1 MTIRPRD
8 PVAEGWKPRVFIA
21 KAVSY
26 WGCSRRPSWPP
37 ERAKCRLAVLGGVK
51 SSAFTT
57 ISPCVFSGLPARKP
71 AKKGLR
77 RKNAFLFYPAP
88 RGGQRRARARG
99 TLFKK
104 GREPF
109 PQRTRA
115 DVHPRP
121 LRLAAARNPEANSFA
136 QGRRFLLA
144 AAVPL
149 RLAVYRSPP
158 GAEHGKSTCMA
169 GPRERQ
175 PGRLVC

>member
-1 MTIRPRD
+1 MNPTDPRPAPSGRACTT
-8 PVAEGWKPRVFIA
+8 VRPRVFPA
-21 KAVSY
+21 
-26 WGCSRRPSWPP
+26 R
-37 ERAKCRLAVLGGVK
+37 
-51 SSAFTT
+51 
-57 ISPCVFSGLPARKP
+57 PARKP

-77 RKNAFLFYPAP
+77 RKNAFSFHPAP

-109 PQRTRA
+109 LQRTRA

-121 LRLAAARNPEANSFA
+121 LRLAAARNPEANLFA

-158 GAEHGKSTCMA
+158 GAEHGKSTFMA

>member
-1 MTIRPRD
+1 MLFHFT
-8 PVAEGWKPRVFIA
+8 
-21 KAVSY
+21 
-26 WGCSRRPSWPP
+26 PP
-37 ERAKCRLAVLGGVK
+37 PGGDKGELAL
-51 SSAFTT
+51 
-57 ISPCVFSGLPARKP
+57 
-71 AKKGLR
+71 
-77 RKNAFLFYPAP
+77 
-88 RGGQRRARARG
+88 ARG

-109 PQRTRA
+109 LQRIRA

-121 LRLAAARNPEANSFA
+121 LRLAAARNLEANLFA

-158 GAEHGKSTCMA
+158 GAEHGKSTFMA